1 MLVADSWKDYKILDA
16 GDGEKLE
23 IISGYTVSRPDGQ
36 VIWSK
41 LKPEIWK
48 SADAIYHR
56 NDEGGGY
63 WQYKKQPK
71 KDLTLSYKNLK
82 FHIELTGF
90 KHIGLFPEQAA
101 NWDIIIEGIKKAR
114 QEGKNDIKVLNL
126 FAYTGG
132 ATVASAFAG
141 ASEVVHIDASKRIVA
156 TAKKNI
162 ELNLLQNV
170 NTRFIIEDVMKF
182 VLREVRRGRKYDVI
196 IVDPPVYG
204 RGPDGELWQIE
215 TSLSR
220 LINECIKLLSE
231 KPVMLLINC
240 YTASISHTSLK
251 NILLSKLLKKYSG
264 SKVFS
269 GEIFLPIEHESEIL
283 LPAGIYGR
291 FSF

>member
-1 MLVADSWKDYKILDA
+1 MLIADSWKNYKILDA

-23 IISGYTVSRPDGQ
+23 IISGYTVSRPDSQ

-41 LKPEIWK
+41 LKPELWK
-48 SADAIYHR
+48 TADAIYHR
-56 NDEGGGY
+56 NNEGGGY
-63 WQYKKQPK
+63 WQYNKQPK
-71 KDLTLSYKNLK
+71 KDLTLSYKDLK

-101 NWDIIIEGIKKAR
+101 NWDIIIEEIKKAKDK
-114 QEGKNDIKVLNL
+114 GKKDIKVLNL

-141 ASEVVHIDASKRIVA
+141 ANEIVHIDASKRIVS

-162 ELNLLQNV
+162 ALNNLEKV
-170 NTRFIIEDVMKF
+170 NTRFIVEDVMKF
-182 VLREVRRGRKYDVI
+182 VLREVRRERKYDAI

-220 LINECIKLLSE
+220 LINECIKLLSD
-231 KPVMLLINC
+231 KPIMLLINC
-240 YTASISHTSLK
+240 YTASISHTSIK
-251 NILLSKLLKKYSG
+251 NILLSELVKKYSG

-269 GEIFLPIEHESEIL
+269 GEIFLPIENEKEIL

-291 FSF
+291 FVC